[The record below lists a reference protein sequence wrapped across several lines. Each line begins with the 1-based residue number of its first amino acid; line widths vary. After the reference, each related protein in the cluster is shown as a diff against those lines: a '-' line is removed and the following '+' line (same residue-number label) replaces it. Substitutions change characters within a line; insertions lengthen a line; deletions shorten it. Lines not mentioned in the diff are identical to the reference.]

1 MFKLI
6 EKFFR
11 SFVAQTPPLWQQLEE
26 ETEEYT
32 NQRDFEVIK
41 QNILRSF
48 GKGWLKQI
56 ECDNGWL
63 KLIAE
68 CHSELFSL
76 DPNFQI
82 QQIKEKFGTL
92 RFYAEPSKQEYF
104 NEFRQIIDKYEQL
117 SARTCEMTGMDGV
130 LMKRGGWYKTLEPK
144 LGFVLGYQEVKR

>member
-11 SFVAQTPPLWQQLEE
+11 SIITLAPPLWQELEE
-26 ETEEYT
+26 NNEERID
-32 NQRDFEVIK
+32 NHANVIK
-41 QNILRSF
+41 ENIFRSF
-48 GKGWLKQI
+48 GKGWIKEI
-56 ECDNGWL
+56 ACGEGWL
-63 KLIAE
+63 ELIAN
-68 CHSELFSL
+68 CHSELLSI

-92 RFYAEPSKQEYF
+92 RFYAEPSKQEYL
-104 NEFRQIIDKYEQL
+104 NEFRRIIDKYEQL
-117 SARTCEMTGMDGV
+117 SARTCEMTGMNGV